1 MLNNIPMIRLLLHYG
16 ANESTKVQPEE
27 TRYRSICQQLAQN
40 SDELIKGSSLNKL
53 STDENQVKI

>member
-1 MLNNIPMIRLLLHYG
+1 MIRLLLHYG

-27 TRYRSICQQLAQN
+27 TRYRSICQQLANLIEQN
-40 SDELIKGSSLNKL
+40 SDELIKRSSLNKL